1 MLGKYSIKF
10 SLLYIFGFLSS
21 MHFCSAKYIQL
32 FKLQLLLARLPALK
46 AILRDEAQQMMYEGK
61 TISPDGVTVTG
72 ELYITPKVSATKQ
85 VLQSLLRIIV
95 RPFRYVL

>member
-1 MLGKYSIKF
+1 MDMRSVYLDTEMMLLIDG
-10 SLLYIFGFLSS
+10 
-21 MHFCSAKYIQL
+21 
-32 FKLQLLLARLPALK
+32 PALN

-61 TISPDGVTVTG
+61 TISPDVVTVTG